1 MKKISFLTAF
11 ILAMAFAAS
20 AQNCATG
27 YCPETLIVTHK
38 QGDIS
43 PLTQTTTYGVV
54 ESTLSGDT
62 ACWITQNLG
71 ATAQA
76 SSATDASVAARGWF
90 WQFNRKQGYA
100 HDGTT
105 RTPSVLN
112 WIDAIDENSDWLAAN
127 DPCTILLGSNWHI
140 PTATEWANVNTNG
153 AWATETDAYNSVLKM
168 HSAGR
173 LADADGSLILEGNRG
188 FYWSSIQGAS
198 TTDGT
203 LLRFDGSQSSML
215 DLVKAMPMSL
225 RCIRTY

>member
-1 MKKISFLTAF
+1 MRKIILITAF
-11 ILAMAFAAS
+11 LWATAIATQ
-20 AQNCATG
+20 AQDCATG
-27 YCPETLIVTHK
+27 YCPEPFIVTHK

-54 ESTLSGDT
+54 ESTLSGAT

-105 RTPSVLN
+105 RTPSVVN
-112 WIDAIDENSDWLAAN
+112 WITAIDENSDWLAEN
-127 DPCTILLGSNWHI
+127 DPCTLLLGGNWHI
-140 PTATEWANVNTNG
+140 PTATEYGNVVTNG
-153 AWATETDAYNSVLKM
+153 AWTEYTDAYNSVLKI
-168 HSAGR
+168 HAAGVMNSGNM
-173 LADADGSLILEGNRG
+173 LDEGARG
-188 FYWSSIQGAS
+188 LYWSSTQDATNTGFNLIIRTNLADPAKVS
-198 TTDGT
+198 NKT
-203 LLRFDGSQSSML
+203 SAYS
-215 DLVKAMPMSL
+215 V

>member
-1 MKKISFLTAF
+1 MKKILFGLSLFLVV
-11 ILAMAFAAS
+11 AFATR

-27 YCPETLIVTHK
+27 YCPETLTVDHNA
-38 QGDIS
+38 GDIS
-43 PLTQTTTYGVV
+43 PLEVNITYGVV

-140 PTATEWANVNTNG
+140 PTATEWTNVNTNG

-173 LADADGSLILEGNRG
+173 LVDADGSLTYEGTRG

-203 LLRFDGSQSSML
+203 LLRFYGSESIIVDL
-215 DLVKAMPMSL
+215 DKAMPMSL